1 MPTVSE
7 RDLHDVVRRILDA
20 AGASAE
26 NASRMADA
34 LVSANVR
41 GVDTHGVFH
50 LAMYVKAVQ
59 DGKLDATASP
69 SIVRETPNT
78 ALVDGN
84 RTFGHV
90 AAKFATDVAVRKA
103 KEHDVA
109 VVGLVRSEHIGR
121 LGEYAE
127 MAAAAGVVSIICG
140 AGYSLLGSKV
150 AAPYGGSRGLLSSN
164 PIAMGFPGG
173 DEPAMVFDYATT
185 AMANSK
191 MNLYKMRNEE
201 LPAGTVIDK
210 DGYPTTNPTAVQDGG
225 FLLPFGGHKGFALMM
240 AVEFLGQVLVGSDT
254 VEDEGMGTPAMI
266 RQGVTIIAI
275 RADVFRPADDFTR
288 RAGEILREVRSVPPA
303 PGFKEVMAPG
313 DPENRAQA
321 RALRG
326 GHSYPRSGLADDCRG
341 RRCPGWGLQ
350 GSGDPTGVIRIEC
363 GGLQRLEKVRQ
374 DKDEYLYRPPSG
386 VPPFR
391 KCRAGP

>member
-1 MPTVSE
+1 MRTVSE
-7 RDLHDVVRRILDA
+7 RDLHDAVRRILKA
-20 AGASAE
+20 AGASEE
-26 NASRMADA
+26 NAARMADA

-50 LAMYVKAVQ
+50 LAGYVQAVL
-59 DGKLDATASP
+59 DGKLDAAASP
-69 SIVRETPNT
+69 RIARETPNT
-78 ALVDGN
+78 ALVNGN

-103 KEHDVA
+103 KAADVA
-109 VVGLVRSEHIGR
+109 VVGMIRSEHIGR

-127 MAAAAGVVSIICG
+127 IAAAEGVVSIVCG
-140 AGYSLLGSKV
+140 AGYSLLGNKV
-150 AAPYGGSRGLLSSN
+150 AAPYGGRKGLLSSN

-173 DEPAMVFDYATT
+173 EEPGMVFDYATT

-210 DGYPTTNPTAVQDGG
+210 DGYPTTNPTTVQDGG

-240 AVEFLGQVLVGSDT
+240 AVEFLGQVLVGSDA
-254 VEDEGMGTPAMI
+254 VESEGMGTPAMI

-275 RADVFRPADDFTR
+275 RADVFRPAEEFKR
-288 RAGEILREVRSVPPA
+288 RADEIIRETRSVPPA

-313 DPENRAQA
+313 DPESRAQA
-321 RALRG
+321 A
-326 GHSYPRSGLADDCRG
+326 RSAEGIPIPDQVWQSIVEAG
-341 RRCPGWGLQ
+341 E
-350 GSGDPTGVIRIEC
+350 SVGVT
-363 GGLQRLEKVRQ
+363 V
-374 DKDEYLYRPPSG
+374 
-386 VPPFR
+386 
-391 KCRAGP
+391 

>member
-7 RDLHDVVRRILDA
+7 RDLHEVVRRILDA

-34 LVSANVR
+34 LVKSNVR

-59 DGKLDATASP
+59 DGKLDAT
-69 SIVRETPNT
+69 
-78 ALVDGN
+78 
-84 RTFGHV
+84 
-90 AAKFATDVAVRKA
+90 

-150 AAPYGGSRGLLSSN
+150 AAPYGGSKGLLSSN

-288 RAGEILREVRSVPPA
+288 RAGEILREVRRS
-303 PGFKEVMAPG
+303 
-313 DPENRAQA
+313 D
-321 RALRG
+321 RG
-326 GHSYPRSGLADDCRG
+326 GRG
-341 RRCPGWGLQ
+341 RYKR
-350 GSGDPTGVIRIEC
+350 
-363 GGLQRLEKVRQ
+363 
-374 DKDEYLYRPPSG
+374 
-386 VPPFR
+386 
-391 KCRAGP
+391 RAA

>member
-7 RDLHDVVRRILDA
+7 RDLHDVVGRILDA
-20 AGASAE
+20 AGASE
-26 NASRMADA
+26 QNASRMADA

-69 SIVRETPNT
+69 TIVRETPNT

-90 AAKFATDVAVRKA
+90 AAKYATDVAVRKA
-103 KEHDVA
+103 KENDVA
-109 VVGLVRSEHIGR
+109 VVGMVRSEHIGR

-127 MAAAAGVVSIICG
+127 MAAVEGVVSIICG

-150 AAPYGGSRGLLSSN
+150 AAPYGGSKGLLSSN

-210 DGYPTTNPTAVQDGG
+210 DGYPTTNPTAVQEGG

-313 DPENRAQA
+313 DPETRAQA
-321 RALRG
+321 LRSVEG
-326 GHSYPRSGLADDCRG
+326 IPVPDQVWQTIVEAGESV
-341 RRCPGWGLQ
+341 
-350 GSGDPTGVIRIEC
+350 GVA
-363 GGLQRLEKVRQ
+363 V
-374 DKDEYLYRPPSG
+374 
-386 VPPFR
+386 
-391 KCRAGP
+391 

>member
-1 MPTVSE
+1 
-7 RDLHDVVRRILDA
+7 
-20 AGASAE
+20 
-26 NASRMADA
+26 MADA

-103 KEHDVA
+103 KENDVA

-150 AAPYGGSRGLLSSN
+150 AAPYGGSKGLLSSN

-173 DEPAMVFDYATT
+173 DEPRHGLRLRHHGDG
-185 AMANSK
+185 
-191 MNLYKMRNEE
+191 E
-201 LPAGTVIDK
+201 L
-210 DGYPTTNPTAVQDGG
+210 
-225 FLLPFGGHKGFALMM
+225 
-240 AVEFLGQVLVGSDT
+240 
-254 VEDEGMGTPAMI
+254 EDEPLQDAERGASGGNGN
-266 RQGVTIIAI
+266 RQGRVPDDQSHRRTGW
-275 RADVFRPADDFTR
+275 ADSSCPSEGTR
-288 RAGEILREVRSVPPA
+288 
-303 PGFKEVMAPG
+303 
-313 DPENRAQA
+313 
-321 RALRG
+321 
-326 GHSYPRSGLADDCRG
+326 GL
-341 RRCPGWGLQ
+341 P
-350 GSGDPTGVIRIEC
+350 
-363 GGLQRLEKVRQ
+363 
-374 DKDEYLYRPPSG
+374 
-386 VPPFR
+386 
-391 KCRAGP
+391 

>member
-1 MPTVSE
+1 MPKVSE
-7 RDLHDVVRRILDA
+7 RDLHDVVRRVLEG

-26 NASRMADA
+26 NATRMADA
-34 LVSANVR
+34 LVSANMR

-50 LAMYVKAVQ
+50 LAGYVEAVQ
-59 DGKLDATASP
+59 EGKLDAKASP
-69 SIVRETPNT
+69 SIVRETANT

-103 KEHDVA
+103 KERDVA
-109 VVGLVRSEHIGR
+109 VVGMVRSEHIGR

-127 MAAAAGVVSIICG
+127 MAAAEGVAAIVCG

-150 AAPYGGSRGLLSSN
+150 AAPYGGSKGLLSSN
-164 PIAMGFPGG
+164 PIAVRFPGG
-173 DEPAMVFDYATT
+173 EEPGMVFDYATT

-201 LPAGTVIDK
+201 LPRGAVIDK
-210 DGYPTTNPTAVQDGG
+210 DGYPTTNPTAVQEGG

-254 VEDEGMGTPAMI
+254 VESEGMGTPAMI

-275 RADVFRPADDFTR
+275 RADVFRRAEDFTR
-288 RAGEILREVRSVPPA
+288 RADEIVREVRSVPPA
-303 PGFKEVMAPG
+303 PGFEQVMAPG
-313 DPENRAQA
+313 DPESRAQA
-321 RALRG
+321 
-326 GHSYPRSGLADDCRG
+326 HRSVEGIPIPDKVWQMIVEAG
-341 RRCPGWGLQ
+341 E
-350 GSGDPTGVIRIEC
+350 SVGVA
-363 GGLQRLEKVRQ
+363 V
-374 DKDEYLYRPPSG
+374 
-386 VPPFR
+386 
-391 KCRAGP
+391 

>member
-1 MPTVSE
+1 MWSGE
-7 RDLHDVVRRILDA
+7 SSARR
-20 AGASAE
+20 GASE
-26 NASRMADA
+26 QNASRMADA

-59 DGKLDATASP
+59 DGKLDATTSP
-69 SIVRETPNT
+69 TIVRETPNT

-127 MAAAAGVVSIICG
+127 MAAAEGVVSIICG

-150 AAPYGGSRGLLSSN
+150 AAPYGGSKGLLSSN
-164 PIAMGFPGG
+164 PITMGFPGG

-266 RQGVTIIAI
+266 RQGVNDH
-275 RADVFRPADDFTR
+275 RHSRRHFPSGRRLHPAGRRDSQGGQGCTP
-288 RAGEILREVRSVPPA
+288 RAGLQAGHGARR
-303 PGFKEVMAPG
+303 PGEPCPG
-313 DPENRAQA
+313 A
-321 RALRG
+321 ALG
-326 GHSYPRSGLADDCRG
+326 GRRSYPRAGVADDCRG
-341 RRCPGWGLQ
+341 RR
-350 GSGDPTGVIRIEC
+350 VR
-363 GGLQRLEKVRQ
+363 GGCRLKERRCFT
-374 DKDEYLYRPPSG
+374 L

>member
-34 LVSANVR
+34 LVKSNVR

-59 DGKLDATASP
+59 DGKLDATTSP
-69 SIVRETPNT
+69 TIVRETPNT

-150 AAPYGGSRGLLSSN
+150 AAPYGGSKGLLSSN

-210 DGYPTTNPTAVQDGG
+210 DGYPTTNPYRRTGW
-225 FLLPFGGHKGFALMM
+225 
-240 AVEFLGQVLVGSDT
+240 
-254 VEDEGMGTPAMI
+254 
-266 RQGVTIIAI
+266 
-275 RADVFRPADDFTR
+275 ADSSC
-288 RAGEILREVRSVPPA
+288 RSV
-303 PGFKEVMAPG
+303 GT
-313 DPENRAQA
+313 RA
-321 RALRG
+321 
-326 GHSYPRSGLADDCRG
+326 SRS
-341 RRCPGWGLQ
+341 
-350 GSGDPTGVIRIEC
+350 
-363 GGLQRLEKVRQ
+363 
-374 DKDEYLYRPPSG
+374 
-386 VPPFR
+386 
-391 KCRAGP
+391 